1 MALLTTC
8 KIPRNQQK
16 RKEGRNKHTELSE
29 FSKVVEF
36 KINIQKSIIYL
47 CTKNGHQNV
56 KDNTQKVKY
65 LTVNLT
71 KHVQNVHALSTQH

>member
-1 MALLTTC
+1 MALLTTF

-16 RKEGRNKHTELSE
+16 RKEGRKKHTELSE

-36 KINIQKSIIYL
+36 RINIQNSIIYL
-47 CTKNGHQNV
+47 YTKNGHQNV

-71 KHVQNVHALSTQH
+71 KHMQNVHALSTQH